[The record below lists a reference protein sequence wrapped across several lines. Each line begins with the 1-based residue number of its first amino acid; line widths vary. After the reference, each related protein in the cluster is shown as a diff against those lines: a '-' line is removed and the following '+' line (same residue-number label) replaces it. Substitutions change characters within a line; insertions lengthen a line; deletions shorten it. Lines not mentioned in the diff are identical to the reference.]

1 MAVGG
6 NPTLTRGFKAG
17 AALVKNRFVKISALE
32 TVIQTAL
39 STDISIGVAQD
50 SVSASE
56 ATRGKGV
63 DVIMDGIAVL
73 EAGAAFSIGVEV
85 MSDTSGRA
93 VLAATATN
101 RALGVT
107 MKAATQAGDQ
117 VPVLLYVPG
126 RVL

>member
-6 NPTLTRGFKAG
+6 NPILTRGFKCT
-17 AALVKNRFVKISALE
+17 AAVVKNRFVKISALE
-32 TVIQTAL
+32 TVVQTAA
-39 STDISIGVAQD
+39 STDVSIGVAQD
-50 SVSASE
+50 SVAAGE

-63 DVIMDGIAVL
+63 DVIMAGIAVM

-101 RALGVT
+101 RAVGVA
-107 MKAATQAGDQ
+107 MKAATGAGDK
-117 VPVLLYVPG
+117 VPVVLALPG
-126 RVL
+126 RIL